1 MAMLREILTPEQV
14 ADYLQLNKDT
24 VYRYI
29 REGKIAASRLG
40 RSYRI
45 MKSEIDMFLMATS
58 TGKVAR
64 EALFKLVEVPADR
77 NRQITSDEVEKDV
90 AAALAEVRGM
100 GH

>member
-1 MAMLREILTPEQV
+1 MAMLREIMTPEQV

-77 NRQITSDEVEKDV
+77 NRQITPDEVEKDV